1 MPTIIEELYFL
12 KRPVKKLII
21 FFTDI
26 FLLIFSSYITHAIQL
41 EYLPPVGRSLILY
54 CFASS
59 IIYFFLFYLFKQY
72 NFINR
77 YFDINSINSIFISII
92 LLSIFLNLLGV
103 VYDLRF
109 FNLNFIFFQN
119 LVFLFFIISLRIFI
133 KNIYKI
139 KQNFNE
145 NKTPCVIYG
154 SGDSAYQLSN
164 NLDFTSK

>member
-59 IIYFFLFYLFKQY
+59 LIYFFFV
-72 NFINR
+72 
-77 YFDINSINSIFISII
+77 
-92 LLSIFLNLLGV
+92 LLIQT
-103 VYDLRF
+103 
-109 FNLNFIFFQN
+109 I
-119 LVFLFFIISLRIFI
+119 
-133 KNIYKI
+133 
-139 KQNFNE
+139 
-145 NKTPCVIYG
+145 
-154 SGDSAYQLSN
+154 
-164 NLDFTSK
+164 